1 MLEGATVHTTLP
13 AMDMERAAKFYTEKV
28 GATAAEKGEGGAF
41 FAIGDA
47 KFSIYP
53 TPNPN
58 RGGHTQMG
66 IRVNDVPAAVADMR
80 SRGVVFEEYDFPGL
94 KTVDGVADLGGG
106 SAAAWFKD
114 TEGNIV
120 GVVSLNF

>member
-13 AMDMERAAKFYTEKV
+13 AVDMKRAAQFYTEKV
-28 GATAAEKGEGGAF
+28 GAVPGEALEGGAF
-41 FAIGDA
+41 FSVGGSQ
-47 KFSIYP
+47 FSLYP

-66 IRVNDVPAAVADMR
+66 LRVPDVRAAVADLK

-94 KTVDGVADLGGG
+94 KTVDGIADVGGA
-106 SAAAWFKD
+106 SAAWFKD
-114 TEGNIV
+114 TEDNII
-120 GVVSLNF
+120 GVIQIAS